1 MFGLPFRAAAP
12 SARRPRTHPPRLSRR
27 YDRKRDANNSCRTFV
42 RFVAFRSCSP
52 RIHGL
57 TPVATTYRPFGTNV
71 LVTRRVSEGEA
82 VSVVPF
88 AYASVTFVLYSAGL
102 KGCMVGWRLSWGG
115 CLVTQRVLSRSNI
128 PKQE

>member
-1 MFGLPFRAAAP
+1 MDVFAQ
-12 SARRPRTHPPRLSRR
+12 
-27 YDRKRDANNSCRTFV
+27 
-42 RFVAFRSCSP
+42 

-115 CLVTQRVLSRSNI
+115 VWSLKECYLGQIFPSKNKTHSKLIYNVAEIVITQ
-128 PKQE
+128 